1 MEKYRKMEKVG
12 EGTYGVVYRAVDRE
26 TNEVVALKKIRL
38 EAEEEGVPP
47 TAIREISLL
56 KELEHEAI
64 VDLKDVIH
72 VDDKLYL
79 VFEYLEQDLQKYMNS
94 TSNGMHPQ
102 LIKSYIHQ
110 LLSGIAHCHRCSII
124 HRDLK
129 PQNLLL
135 DREGSL
141 KMCDFGLARAFGVP
155 IPTLTHEVV
164 TLWYRAPEVLLGG
177 RYSTAVDIW
186 SAGCVFAEM
195 IGQQPIFPGDSEIDQ
210 IFKIFKKMG
219 TPNENIWPG
228 VSSLPQYK
236 VSFPK
241 WKAKPLEKVFE
252 DFDQDGIDLLKKMI
266 VLEPSQ
272 RLSAK
277 DALKHKYF
285 DDIDEIHSSEL
296 MEGSD

>member
-210 IFKIFKKMG
+210 IFKIFKKNGHTQREHMARCLVAS
-219 TPNENIWPG
+219 PIQ
-228 VSSLPQYK
+228 SQ
-236 VSFPK
+236 FPK
-241 WKAKPLEKVFE
+241 
-252 DFDQDGIDLLKKMI
+252 
-266 VLEPSQ
+266 
-272 RLSAK
+272 
-277 DALKHKYF
+277 
-285 DDIDEIHSSEL
+285 
-296 MEGSD
+296 MEGETAGKGLRGF